1 MLGQP
6 WRGGRV
12 ARCWSLGRGGS
23 SLPAPAVPPSLA
35 SSGSDTHSSLSEH
48 VGVFLLQ
55 GLAL

>member
-12 ARCWSLGRGGS
+12 VRCWSLGRGGS
-23 SLPAPAVPPSLA
+23 SPPAPAVPPSLA
-35 SSGSDTHSSLSEH
+35 SGSDTHSSLSEH

>member
-1 MLGQP
+1 MGQP

-23 SLPAPAVPPSLA
+23 SPPAPAVPPSLA